1 MYVGY
6 VLRNVL
12 LMGSVIES
20 FQPTSLE
27 PGDVPEVSSHGLGSG
42 WGRTLGTGLAVGMG
56 AGDILVA
63 VAGLFASHH

>member
-6 VLRNVL
+6 VLKNVL

-42 WGRTLGTGLAVGMG
+42 
-56 AGDILVA
+56 
-63 VAGLFASHH
+63 